1 MDIRRSIINAL
12 RELFPLPVDTS
23 PGLKTAITILDE
35 AEIAAAPAGITTLA
49 DCTLRGT
56 HTAADH
62 ATIMTDAAAHF
73 DADELVGLTINN
85 VTDGSS
91 GVITAN
97 TENTVTVAAL
107 AGGVAD
113 QWTTGDA
120 YTIIGAALNLSDGEH
135 TLAITVRAR
144 YDVAAT
150 QGIKI
155 HMITSPTNSAA
166 GTHPGAINLLVMT
179 DLTAH
184 FVVDELIGLT
194 IVNVTDGS
202 SGVITDNDE
211 TTVTVAAGLTG
222 GTLNQ
227 WNPDDVYS

>member
-1 MDIRRSIINAL
+1 MDIRRAIRNAL
-12 RELFPLPVDTS
+12 GGGADISAANPLPVDTS

-35 AEIAAAPAGITTLA
+35 AVIAAAPAITTLA
-49 DCTLRGT
+49 DCEVGGT

-73 DADELVGLTINN
+73 VADELVGLTINN
-85 VTDGSS
+85 VTDVSS

-107 AGGVAD
+107 AGGAAN

-120 YTIIGAALNLSDGEH
+120 YTIIGVAINLSDGEH

-166 GTHPGAINLLVMT
+166 GAHPGAINLLVMT
-179 DLTAH
+179 DPTAH
-184 FVVDELIGLT
+184 FVAGELVDLT

-202 SGVITDNDE
+202 SGVITANTE
-211 TTVTVAAGLTG
+211 TTVTVAGLIG
-222 GTLNQ
+222 G
-227 WNPDDVYS
+227 